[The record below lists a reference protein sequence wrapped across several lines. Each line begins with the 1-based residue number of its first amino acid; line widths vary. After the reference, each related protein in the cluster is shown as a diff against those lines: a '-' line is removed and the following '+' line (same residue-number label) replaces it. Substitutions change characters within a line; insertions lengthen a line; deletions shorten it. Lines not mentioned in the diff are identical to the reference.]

1 MADPRKMEEGQNM
14 EKKGDELV
22 EEEQQQQLQEQQQPL
37 VKQKTKR
44 VATLDAFRGLTI
56 VVSHKF

>member
-1 MADPRKMEEGQNM
+1 MEEGRVEINARDDHI
-14 EKKGDELV
+14 GRDESMMA
-22 EEEQQQQLQEQQQPL
+22 EEQPLPL

-56 VVSHKF
+56 VVIILSY